1 MSTFLTSPL
10 DIRYTYFTVFLTQ
23 SFAFYGSKNV
33 EEQMKPIRRG
43 LTPLKKERSERIISD
58 ICSYS
63 YGCGNCYVH
72 PYCKHTLDHL
82 DLTWKR
88 LPNGCKNLTNPDE
101 KLFKRPKSLWHW
113 HEVWRYKALFWNPL
127 FKREIFKTEC
137 FVKPMSFLPQFHDSD
152 QICFVVLTLYY

>member
-1 MSTFLTSPL
+1 MAPKMWKNKWSLFGGGWPLWRKREARELSVTF
-10 DIRYTYFTVFLTQ
+10 
-23 SFAFYGSKNV
+23 A
-33 EEQMKPIRRG
+33 
-43 LTPLKKERSERIISD
+43 RIVMD
-58 ICSYS
+58 V
-63 YGCGNCYVH
+63 GTAYVH
-72 PYCKHTLDHL
+72 PYCKHPLDHL